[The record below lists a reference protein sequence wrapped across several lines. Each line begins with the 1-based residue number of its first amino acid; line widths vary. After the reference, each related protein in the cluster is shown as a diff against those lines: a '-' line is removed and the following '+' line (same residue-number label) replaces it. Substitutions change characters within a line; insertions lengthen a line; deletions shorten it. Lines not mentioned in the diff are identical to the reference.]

1 MLHVSQ
7 LGFAHR
13 ICTQA
18 PDPSAELCPCLAPQA
33 YVWGLR
39 AWECNSE
46 FTDVCSRNYRH
57 KIYESDILILGF
69 THSLT
74 EWILSDF
81 IHCLG
86 VCF

>member
-1 MLHVSQ
+1 MIIPLSQ
-7 LGFAHR
+7 RRKLRHTVAKLIAQCLTAG
-13 ICTQA
+13 ICTQDLHTG

-57 KIYESDILILGF
+57 KIYEQIY
-69 THSLT
+69 
-74 EWILSDF
+74 
-81 IHCLG
+81 
-86 VCF
+86 